1 MKSNAARYTSIQD
14 HIEDLDRKREAYI
27 LESFAV
33 LESLDPDLAERV
45 VLSLGSRRAAAY
57 WMARP
62 SKALGGKS
70 AYAVLGAGDAEQ
82 VWRILDEMSFA

>member
-1 MKSNAARYTSIQD
+1 MKSNATRYTAIHD

-27 LESFAV
+27 LESFGV

-45 VLSLGSRRAAAY
+45 ALSLSSRRAAAY

-62 SKALGGKS
+62 SKALGGRS
-70 AYAVLGAGDAEQ
+70 AYEVLGAGDTEQ